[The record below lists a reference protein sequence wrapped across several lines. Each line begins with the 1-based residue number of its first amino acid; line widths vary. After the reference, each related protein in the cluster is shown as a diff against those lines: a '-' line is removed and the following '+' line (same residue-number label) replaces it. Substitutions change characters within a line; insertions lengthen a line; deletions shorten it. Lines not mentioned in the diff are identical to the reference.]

1 MDGVQHFG
9 TEAMKAKGRAAK
21 EKAIVK
27 VQEAHKEQDE
37 AGRLWA
43 EHSKSHK

>member
-1 MDGVQHFG
+1 
-9 TEAMKAKGRAAK
+9 
-21 EKAIVK
+21 VK